1 MRQITLFFIGIFIA
15 FLLTQC
21 SKMPDQPLID
31 QQTLSELSDL
41 DMDIEE
47 LIVWAEL
54 SDSNEVK
61 EKNFI
66 NALEKLD
73 LMLDKINKV
82 VSKYENEE
90 VESLLDS
97 AKQFR
102 DEALTAY
109 ENGDLEAA
117 FEALK
122 NARKNAREAYELVVG
137 KKFLSPHQKKIFKR
151 LKEKRNSIK
160 ELKIRINEEL
170 KKLNNYPNKKTKKLH
185 RLLKYHFRVANKALS
200 IHHLRKAK
208 IHLEEANKY
217 AKRLAK
223 ILFPEEESG
232 GE

>member
-61 EKNFI
+61 EKNFT

-122 NARKNAREAYELVVG
+122 YELVVG

>member
-61 EKNFI
+61 EKNFT

-137 KKFLSPHQKKIFKR
+137 KKFLSPHQKD
-151 LKEKRNSIK
+151 
-160 ELKIRINEEL
+160 
-170 KKLNNYPNKKTKKLH
+170 
-185 RLLKYHFRVANKALS
+185 
-200 IHHLRKAK
+200 
-208 IHLEEANKY
+208 
-217 AKRLAK
+217 
-223 ILFPEEESG
+223 
-232 GE
+232 